1 MSDALPPEAQV
12 IGTLCGLNVSQAMYV
27 AAALGVADELRDGPR
42 PVEVVAEAVDA
53 DTGALR
59 RVLRT
64 LAMTG
69 CFTEVDRGVFANTP
83 QSETLRSDV
92 PNSVRDLVLWVG
104 AEPHW
109 RVWGSLLD
117 AVKSGQPV
125 WEQVH
130 GTPLFPYLFG
140 ENPELGATFAR
151 AMTGFSNATIPAI
164 LAAYDFPSTGVVAD
178 IAGGY
183 GHTLAAIL
191 QANPE
196 ARGILFDAPD
206 VLKDAP
212 AQLAADGVA
221 ERVELVPGDFHEAVP
236 AGADVYL
243 LKHVIHDWDDERARG
258 ILANVRDAMGED
270 GRILVADIVLPEGD
284 APHFGK
290 IEDLEM
296 LLIPGGLERTEVEFR
311 ELVEPVGL
319 EVARVIPTSSLVTLV
334 ELQRA

>member
-27 AAALGVADELRDGPR
+27 AAALGVADELRDGSR
-42 PVEVVAEAVDA
+42 PIAEVAAAVGADA
-53 DTGALR
+53 GALR
-59 RVLRT
+59 RILRT

-69 CFTEVDRGVFANTP
+69 CFSEVERGVFTNTP

-104 AEPHW
+104 SEPHW

-117 AVKSGQPV
+117 AVKTGQQV

-140 ENPELGATFAR
+140 ENPELGTTFAR

-164 LAAYDFPSTGVVAD
+164 LAAYDFSPAGVIAD

-206 VLKDAP
+206 VLKDASV
-212 AQLAADGVA
+212 QLEADGVA
-221 ERVELVPGDFHEAVP
+221 DRVELVPGDFHEAVP
-236 AGADVYL
+236 TGADIYL
-243 LKHVIHDWDDERARG
+243 LKHVVHDWDDERARG
-258 ILANVRDAMGED
+258 ILANVRDAMGEH
-270 GRILVADIVLPEGD
+270 GRILIADIVLPEGD

-296 LLIPGGLERTEVEFR
+296 LLIPGGVERTEVEFH

-319 EVARVIPTSSLVTLV
+319 KVERVIPTSSLITLV
-334 ELQRA
+334 ELTRT

>member
-1 MSDALPPEAQV
+1 MSDVLPPEAQV

-42 PVEVVAEAVDA
+42 PIADVAAAVGADA
-53 DTGALR
+53 GALR

-69 CFTEVDRGVFANTP
+69 CFSEVERGVFANSP
-83 QSETLRSDV
+83 QSEALRSDV
-92 PNSVRDLVLWVG
+92 PNSVRDLALWVG

-117 AVKSGQPV
+117 SVKTGQPV

-164 LAAYDFPSTGVVAD
+164 LAAYDFSQTSVIAD

-191 QANPE
+191 QANPQ

-206 VLKDAP
+206 VLEDAP
-212 AQLAADGVA
+212 AQLEADGVSD
-221 ERVELVPGDFHEAVP
+221 RVELVAGDFHEAVP
-236 AGADVYL
+236 AGADLYL

-270 GRILVADIVLPEGD
+270 GRILIADVVLTEGD

-290 IEDLEM
+290 VMDLEM
-296 LLIPGGLERTEVEFR
+296 LLIPGGVERTDLEFH

-319 EVARVIPTSSLVTLV
+319 KVERVLPTASLVTLT
-334 ELQRA
+334 ELVRA

>member
-1 MSDALPPEAQV
+1 MTDALPPEAQV

-27 AAALGVADELRDGPR
+27 AAELGVADELRDRPR
-42 PVEVVAEAVDA
+42 PIDEVAAAVGADA
-53 DTGALR
+53 GALR

-69 CFTEVDRGVFANTP
+69 CFSEVERGVFANTP
-83 QSETLRSDV
+83 QSETLRRDV

-117 AVKSGQPV
+117 AVKTGQPV

-164 LAAYDFPSTGVVAD
+164 LDAYDFSRAAVIAD
-178 IAGGY
+178 VAGGY

-191 QANPE
+191 TVHSQ

-212 AQLAADGVA
+212 AQLAADGVLD
-221 ERVELVPGDFHEAVP
+221 RVELVPGDFHAEVP

-243 LKHVIHDWDDERARG
+243 LKHVVHDWDDERARG
-258 ILANVRDAMGED
+258 ILANVRDAMGAD
-270 GRILVADIVLPEGD
+270 GRILIADIVLPEGD

-296 LLIPGGLERTEVEFR
+296 LLIPGGIERTEVEFR

-319 EVARVIPTSSLVTLV
+319 RIERVIPTSSLITLV
-334 ELQRA
+334 ELVRS

>member
-1 MSDALPPEAQV
+1 MSDVLPPEAQV

-42 PVEVVAEAVDA
+42 PIADVAAAVGADA
-53 DTGALR
+53 GALR

-69 CFTEVDRGVFANTP
+69 CFSEVERGVFANSP
-83 QSETLRSDV
+83 QSEALRSDV
-92 PNSVRDLVLWVG
+92 PNSVRDLALWVG

-117 AVKSGQPV
+117 SVKTGQPV

-140 ENPELGATFAR
+140 ENPALGATFAR

-164 LAAYDFPSTGVVAD
+164 LAAYDFSQTSVIAD

-191 QANPE
+191 QANPQ

-206 VLKDAP
+206 VLEDAP
-212 AQLAADGVA
+212 AQLEADGVSD
-221 ERVELVPGDFHEAVP
+221 RVELVAGDFHEAVP
-236 AGADVYL
+236 AGADLYL

-270 GRILVADIVLPEGD
+270 GRILIADVVLTEGD

-290 IEDLEM
+290 VMDLEM
-296 LLIPGGLERTEVEFR
+296 LLIPGGVERTDLEFH

-319 EVARVIPTSSLVTLV
+319 KVERVLPTASLVTLT
-334 ELQRA
+334 ELVRA

>member
-27 AAALGVADELRDGPR
+27 AAELGVADELRDGPR
-42 PVEVVAEAVDA
+42 AIDEVASAVGA
-53 DTGALR
+53 NAGALR
-59 RVLRT
+59 RILRT

-69 CFTEVDRGVFANTP
+69 CFSEVERGVFANTP

-117 AVKSGQPV
+117 AVKTGQPV

-130 GTPLFPYLFG
+130 GTPLFPYLFA

-164 LAAYDFPSTGVVAD
+164 LAAYDFSQASVIAD

-191 QANPE
+191 QANPQ

-212 AQLAADGVA
+212 AQLEADGVSD
-221 ERVELVPGDFHEAVP
+221 RVELVPGDFHESVP
-236 AGADVYL
+236 AGADLYL
-243 LKHVIHDWDDERARG
+243 LKHVVHDWDDERARG

-270 GRILVADIVLPEGD
+270 SRILIADVVLTEGD

-290 IEDLEM
+290 VMDLEM
-296 LLIPGGLERTEVEFR
+296 LLIPGGVERTDVEFH
-311 ELVEPVGL
+311 ELVEPIGL
-319 EVARVIPTSSLVTLV
+319 KVERVIPTPSLVTLV
-334 ELQRA
+334 ELTRA

>member
-12 IGTLCGLNVSQAMYV
+12 IGTLCGLNVSQALYV
-27 AAALGVADELRDGPR
+27 AAELGVADELRDGPR
-42 PVEVVAEAVDA
+42 PIDQVAGAVGADA
-53 DTGALR
+53 GALR
-59 RVLRT
+59 RILRT

-69 CFTEVDRGVFANTP
+69 CFSEVERGIFANTP

-109 RVWGSLLD
+109 RVWGNLLD
-117 AVKSGQPV
+117 AVRTGQPA

-140 ENPELGATFAR
+140 ENPALGATFER
-151 AMTGFSNATIPAI
+151 AMTSFSNATIPAI
-164 LAAYDFPSTGVVAD
+164 LAAYDFSDATLIAD

-191 QANPE
+191 QANPQ
-196 ARGILFDAPD
+196 ARGILFDVPD
-206 VLKDAP
+206 VLQAAP
-212 AQLAADGVA
+212 AQLEADGVA
-221 ERVELVPGDFHEAVP
+221 DRVELVPGDFEVAVP
-236 AGADVYL
+236 AGADLYL
-243 LKHVIHDWDDERARG
+243 LKHVIHDWYDERARG
-258 ILANVRDAMGED
+258 ILANVRDAMGET
-270 GRILVADIVLPEGD
+270 GRILIADIVLPEGD

-296 LLIPGGLERTEVEFR
+296 LLIPGGIERTEVEFR
-311 ELVEPVGL
+311 ELVESIGL
-319 EVARVIPTSSLVTLV
+319 TVARVVPTSSLITLV
-334 ELQRA
+334 EVVRA